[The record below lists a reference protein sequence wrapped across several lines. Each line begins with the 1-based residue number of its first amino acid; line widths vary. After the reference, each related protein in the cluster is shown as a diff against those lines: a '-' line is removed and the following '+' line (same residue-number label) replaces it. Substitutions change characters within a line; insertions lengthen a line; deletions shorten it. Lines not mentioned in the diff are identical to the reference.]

1 MRTYAIGDIHG
12 HLDLLRAAHEL
23 IARDDAA
30 HGGGGRLVHV
40 GDLQDRGPDSRG
52 VVDYLMRGQ
61 AERLPWIV
69 LKGNHDR
76 FLPRFAW
83 QPEWIDPGLASGRH
97 WLEHPSLGAAETLA
111 SYGVEIRDPART
123 HAEVLRAVPEA
134 HLRWLD
140 ALPEHFSG
148 VLVANEVLDVMPVHL
163 LVSRADGL
171 FERVTHG
178 GRSHRTAYL
187 PRWDRLNAIVD
198 DWDLRMKDGS
208 PPRKVAELRRSRSQ
222 DCDVEGRK
230 NATQTDRRNR
240 QKEPTVQ
247 VEGSEDGGGVSHRP
261 ASQDRRNGLRKNSE
275 PQPQRFLV
283 HAITGGKAPSRQVA
297 AEAAVERR
305 RADEIGKLPRHE
317 REAAWLAAMG
327 DRP

>member
-12 HLDLLRAAHEL
+12 HLDLLRAAHERV
-23 IARDDAA
+23 ARDDAA

-61 AERLPWIV
+61 AEGLPWIV

-140 ALPEHFSG
+140 GLPLWHLVPQALFVHAGIRPGVDLARQTEHD
-148 VLVANEVLDVMPVHL
+148 LVWIRKGFLDNASDHGLLVVHGHSPVKQVTHFGNRLAIDTGAAYGGPLSVVVFDETGLHL
-163 LVSRADGL
+163 LTEA
-171 FERVTHG
+171 
-178 GRSHRTAYL
+178 GR
-187 PRWDRLNAIVD
+187 
-198 DWDLRMKDGS
+198 
-208 PPRKVAELRRSRSQ
+208 
-222 DCDVEGRK
+222 
-230 NATQTDRRNR
+230 
-240 QKEPTVQ
+240 EPI
-247 VEGSEDGGGVSHRP
+247 P
-261 ASQDRRNGLRKNSE
+261 A
-275 PQPQRFLV
+275 P
-283 HAITGGKAPSRQVA
+283 
-297 AEAAVERR
+297 
-305 RADEIGKLPRHE
+305 
-317 REAAWLAAMG
+317 
-327 DRP
+327 